1 MPELT
6 HDTAEDGFHE
16 IQLSGKQVV
25 FLIMAGIVLSSVVF
39 FFGVA
44 VGRGVLA
51 SRGGETP
58 ESEPISSNAAPGVDA
73 DAAPPSGEPPA
84 PPADDELSY
93 HKRLQGGTPAAEELK
108 PQGSDAQATKPAG
121 TPPPAAVAE
130 KAPPPQTP
138 AGPDV
143 PSAGRPG
150 VWVIQVHALQN
161 RATAAGLVQRL
172 LAKGYPAFLSNPP
185 AGSPQ
190 IYRVQIGRYADRRE
204 AEQVARRLEKE
215 EQFTPQIKR

>member
-1 MPELT
+1 VPELT
-6 HDTAEDGFHE
+6 HDSAEDGFHE

-58 ESEPISSNAAPGVDA
+58 ESEPISSNATPVAEA
-73 DAAPPSGEPPA
+73 EAAPPSGEPPA

-93 HKRLQGGTPAAEELK
+93 HKRLQGGAPAREELK
-108 PQGSDAQATKPAG
+108 PQSSDPPAAKPAASA
-121 TPPPAAVAE
+121 PPAAVTE
-130 KAPPPQTP
+130 KAAPPPS

-143 PSAGRPG
+143 PQAGRPG

-161 RATAAGLVQRL
+161 RATAAALVQRL
-172 LAKGYPAFLSNPP
+172 VAKGYPAFLSNPP
-185 AGSPQ
+185 AGSPE

-204 AEQVARRLEKE
+204 ADQVARRLEKE